1 MEWMYQLI
9 FDPNEPKDLYKE
21 VSIINRVIDDFSF
34 LITMLKND
42 YSNSIINS
50 SLIIPNYQQQV
61 YPSKNFII
69 TKDNSSFHIN
79 LDLLSF
85 FFNRNNY

>member
-21 VSIINRVIDDFSF
+21 VSIINRVIDYFSF

-42 YSNSIINS
+42 
-50 SLIIPNYQQQV
+50 
-61 YPSKNFII
+61 
-69 TKDNSSFHIN
+69 
-79 LDLLSF
+79 
-85 FFNRNNY
+85 